1 MRGEYFRGLAA
12 VGPRRASL
20 LCRVPGSRALLLAV
34 LTLQCAA
41 KPHWWHGGQP
51 AQTTTYRVNVRIK
64 GAHVRRMRSQK
75 QKRGLTARRP
85 PDAPHASPATTGAR
99 PRRVPPLV
107 AYGDRTI
114 GAEKSPYQQHVVSYD
129 PHQRRQQETKKKL
142 PPTFDESSISKKAG
156 LTDPTCWWAILGS
169 NQ

>member
-1 MRGEYFRGLAA
+1 M
-12 VGPRRASL
+12 
-20 LCRVPGSRALLLAV
+20 
-34 LTLQCAA
+34 LTLLCAA

-51 AQTTTYRVNVRIK
+51 AQAATYRVNVRIK

-114 GAEKSPYQQHVVSYD
+114 GAEKSPFQQHGVSYD
-129 PHQRRQQETKKKL
+129 PHQRRQQETKKKT
-142 PPTFDESSISKKAG
+142 PADIRREFDKQKSRTNRSDLLVGDTGIEPVTSSV
-156 LTDPTCWWAILGS
+156 
-169 NQ
+169 